1 MKIYKK
7 PQIIDTIVISD
18 DDDDDDDEPNLGTTD
33 RNERNGDVFQIKQEN
48 DVVENHVK
56 PIECSRHENVAT
68 EALKN
73 DASNHQNTVY
83 NLTNSEMHE
92 KREEKISQMPKTNAL
107 NLIQSYVSSSDSENE
122 SIVVETNAKGSDNGG
137 NLLGNSQNVMFFSE
151 NSIQIGSNSFD
162 YRQSTSSYSQGF
174 GLFNQSGTEAPM
186 TIPFTSQDIPTC
198 HDHNYY
204 GFQNEQYSRR
214 RTGSQVDQ
222 HVKPMETEPLGNF
235 LDIG

>member
-18 DDDDDDDEPNLGTTD
+18 DDDDDELNLKTTH

-56 PIECSRHENVAT
+56 PIECSRHENVVAP
-68 EALKN
+68 KN

-107 NLIQSYVSSSDSENE
+107 NLIQSYLSGSDSENE
-122 SIVVETNAKGSDNGG
+122 SIVVETNAKLSDNGG
-137 NLLGNSQNVMFFSE
+137 NLLGNSQNAMFFGE
-151 NSIQIGSNSFD
+151 NSMQIGSNSFD
-162 YRQSTSSYSQGF
+162 SRQSTSSYSQGF
-174 GLFNQSGTEAPM
+174 GLFNQSGTEAPK
-186 TIPFTSQDIPTC
+186 TIPFTSQDIPIC

-214 RTGSQVDQ
+214 RTGSSADQ
-222 HVKPMETEPLGNF
+222 QMKPMETEPLGIF